1 VGRRRKMSWIP
12 CSERFPKFNE
22 GVEVITKDGERSIGH
37 YAGGCWY
44 DSINGDYIR
53 VKTWKESSEHYEGE
67 SDGE

>member
-1 VGRRRKMSWIP
+1 MAAVTRTVGRRRKMSWIP

-53 VKTWKESSEHYEGE
+53 VKTWKSH
-67 SDGE
+67 